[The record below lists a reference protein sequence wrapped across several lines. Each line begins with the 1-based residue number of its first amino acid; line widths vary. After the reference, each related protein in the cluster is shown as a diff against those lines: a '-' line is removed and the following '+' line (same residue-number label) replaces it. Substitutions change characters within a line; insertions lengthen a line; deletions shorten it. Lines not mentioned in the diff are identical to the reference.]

1 MHNRVRSQN
10 RAAVKHPWLF
20 GSQSSATQATN
31 ERQVVPIQLHASESR
46 LEHQL
51 GCSTRANC
59 STRAARPVLRPY
71 ATARSRQALST
82 TIQKPVCVSSMR
94 EAFTAAGSCCLCCT
108 REIVKVPS
116 RRKAPSPF
124 DHNPRRVPLRARRTP
139 HLPSAS
145 PVEIQTSRAAPPR
158 PGRGAAGGVRHAGVR
173 GGAPRGRARQGT
185 LPPRL

>member
-10 RAAVKHPWLF
+10 RAAVKHPRLF

-51 GCSTRANC
+51 GCSTRADC

-71 ATARSRQALST
+71 ATARSRQALCT
-82 TIQKPVCVSSMR
+82 TIQKPMCVSSMR
-94 EAFTAAGSCCLCCT
+94 EAFTAAGCCCLCCT

-139 HLPSAS
+139 HLPPAS
-145 PVEIQTSRAAPPR
+145 PVEIQTSRAARR
-158 PGRGAAGGVRHAGVR
+158 PGHG
-173 GGAPRGRARQGT
+173 GT
-185 LPPRL
+185 LGFWGPEYFDTFKD